1 MVRYLTRSTYPKRV
15 ILFLAL
21 HLLTCLLYAMPTIT
35 IPIVPSVPDVTI
47 YEINY
52 KNDDGTWLY
61 AEAVLKGSVP
71 SYNGPSPSKPATAEY
86 TYTFAGWNPAVT
98 AAYSNQTYTATYNAV
113 KNKYEVVFKNDDG
126 TIFQRSVVTYG
137 DVPSYTGDTP
147 TRSATDEFTYE
158 FEGWTPSIT
167 SVTGAQTY
175 TAKFKAITKQYKVV
189 FQNYDGAILQQSNV
203 AYGDVPSYTGVTPVR
218 PATGDFTYEFDG
230 WNPTIT
236 VVKGVQIYTAKFK
249 VITRKYEVIFQN
261 EDGTELQRTNVAY
274 GETPKYNGS
283 TPTKPSTAEFTYT
296 FAGWSPSITSV
307 TGSATYEAT
316 FTSVKKQY
324 AIIFQNEDGT
334 ELQRSNV
341 AYGETP
347 KYNGSTPTK
356 PSTAEFTY
364 TFAGWTPSITLVTGT
379 ATYKATFTSVK
390 KQYEIIFQNED
401 GTELQRTN
409 VAYGETPVY
418 NGEPPVKEATD
429 EFTYTFNGWSPS
441 IGSVTESQTYTATYI
456 STPIEN
462 KEACKNAQSINK
474 YDWLLMLDVNELNKQ
489 GYSFTE
495 QDVTWYKIIDGGDD
509 QQVGSGFS
517 YTVDQSLMGTGS
529 YYALINLP
537 KQTKNVGCKGVYST
551 KVYEF
556 SGSSQQKVMLV
567 PSIVAPKT
575 TVSVINLPK
584 EDVTISVYDQSGKLF
599 CIIKSNGEDKVEF
612 ISQELSGNYFV
623 EVQSLS
629 EKTTLRYIVQ

>member
-61 AEAVLKGSVP
+61 TEAVLKGSVP
-71 SYNGPSPSKPATAEY
+71 SYNGPSPSKQATAEY

-137 DVPSYTGDTP
+137 DVPSYTGATP
-147 TRSATDEFTYE
+147 TRAATDEFTYE

-167 SVTGAQTY
+167 SVIGAQTYTAKFKATTKQYKVVFQNYDGAMLQQSNVAYGDVPSYTGATPTRTATDEFTYEFEGWTPSITAVTGAQTY

-218 PATGDFTYEFDG
+218 PATGDFTYKFDG

-296 FAGWSPSITSV
+296 FAGWTPSITSV
-307 TGSATYEAT
+307 TGTATYKAT

-324 AIIFQNEDGT
+324 EVIFQNEDGT

-347 KYNGSTPTK
+347 
-356 PSTAEFTY
+356 
-364 TFAGWTPSITLVTGT
+364 
-379 ATYKATFTSVK
+379 
-390 KQYEIIFQNED
+390 
-401 GTELQRTN
+401 
-409 VAYGETPVY
+409 VY
-418 NGEPPVKEATD
+418 NGETPVKEATD

-441 IGSVTESQTYTATYI
+441 ISSVTESQTYTATYT

-462 KEACKNAQSINK
+462 KEACKNAPSINK

-556 SGSSQQKVMLV
+556 SGNSQQKVMLV
-567 PSIVAPKT
+567 PSIVAPKSA
-575 TVSVINLPK
+575 VSIINLPK
-584 EDVTISVYDQSGKLF
+584 EDVTISVYNQLGKLY
-599 CIIKSNGEDKVEF
+599 CMIKSNGEDKVEF